1 MSFLFC
7 FQEAKAAFYSNVRV
21 CGRVMNEQEDLNITN
36 GLYNNEMLWLKLLF
50 DAVYQI
56 LNLPWKVN
64 IQSYKTAKR
73 QIIF

>member
-36 GLYNNEMLWLKLLF
+36 GLYNNEML
-50 DAVYQI
+50 
-56 LNLPWKVN
+56 
-64 IQSYKTAKR
+64 
-73 QIIF
+73 